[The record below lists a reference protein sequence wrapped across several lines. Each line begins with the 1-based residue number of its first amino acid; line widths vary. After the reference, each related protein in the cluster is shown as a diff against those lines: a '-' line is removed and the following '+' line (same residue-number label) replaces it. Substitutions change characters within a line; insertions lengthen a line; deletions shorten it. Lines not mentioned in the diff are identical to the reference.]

1 MSGIKVKRF
10 FEEHYP
16 LSSAYEWD
24 NVGLQVGT
32 MNKELTGILIALD
45 ATKEVVQEALDKDC
59 NLVITHHPLIF
70 KPLQAIATDAY
81 KGQLIAT
88 LIKNDI
94 TVFSSH
100 TNYDRGEAGMNEAL
114 AARIELENTEI
125 LDFDTE
131 EAGIGRIGDIAPMSL
146 QEAIKHVKARLGMEK
161 ARLITKKPLTKKVA
175 RIAISGGSG
184 AHHMFAAKMKGADLY
199 VTGDVSYHQAHDMLQ
214 IGLTALDIGH
224 YAEKIFREALKK
236 ELEAYGVEAPIHLA
250 TSERDPFQTV

>member
-16 LSSAYEWD
+16 LSLAYEWD

-32 MNKELTGILIALD
+32 LNKELTGILIALD

-59 NLVITHHPLIF
+59 NLIITHHPLIF
-70 KPLQAIATDAY
+70 KSLRSITTDAY
-81 KGQLIAT
+81 KGQLIET
-88 LIKNDI
+88 LIKADI
-94 TVFSSH
+94 AVYASH
-100 TNYDRGEAGMNEAL
+100 TNFDRGEAGMNEAL
-114 AARIELENTEI
+114 AARIGLKNTEI

-131 EAGIGRIGDIAPMSL
+131 EEGIGRIGDITPMSL
-146 QEAIKHVKARLGMEK
+146 QEAVTHVKERLGMEK
-161 ARLITKKPLTKKVA
+161 GRLITKKPLTKKVA

-214 IGLTALDIGH
+214 IGLTTLDIGH
-224 YAEKIFREALKK
+224 YAEKIFREALRK
-236 ELEAYGVEAPIHLA
+236 ELSAYGIEAPIHIA
-250 TSERDPFQTV
+250 TSESDPFRIV